1 MTFEQRMAELGVD
14 LSDLPESYESMVEVV
29 NAANAARKWFNNE
42 EPRNKITLEEIA
54 LAHYILHLTDI
65 IDRMETRIV
74 NLTGER
80 DYLLTLYGF
89 DCEECKRYDECNRDG
104 DYCERELVEDWAGV
118 PEDWR
123 PDDDGTGDREGD

>member
-1 MTFEQRMAELGVD
+1 MTFEERLAALGVD
-14 LSDLPESYESMVEVV
+14 LSD
-29 NAANAARKWFNNE
+29 
-42 EPRNKITLEEIA
+42 
-54 LAHYILHLTDI
+54 ILRPDGYKLKTMQDYYADI
-65 IDRMETRIV
+65 IDRMETRII

-80 DYLLTLYGF
+80 DYLLRLYGF

-123 PDDDGTGDREGD
+123 ADDEQS

>member
-14 LSDLPESYESMVEVV
+14 LSDLKPVAERRYDREGRPVTVQ
-29 NAANAARKWFNNE
+29 AALMDYYA
-42 EPRNKITLEEIA
+42 
-54 LAHYILHLTDI
+54 DI
-65 IDRMETRIV
+65 IDRMETWIV

-80 DYLLTLYGF
+80 DYLLRLYGF

-123 PDDDGTGDREGD
+123 PDDDQP

>member
-14 LSDLPESYESMVEVV
+14 LSDIKSIYDRMIEDHNVSVLAR
-29 NAANAARKWFNNE
+29 NAY
-42 EPRNKITLEEIA
+42 
-54 LAHYILHLTDI
+54 LADI
-65 IDRMETRIV
+65 IDRMETRLV

-80 DYLLTLYGF
+80 DYLLRLYGF

-104 DYCERELVEDWAGV
+104 GPILPDYCERDLVENWAGV

-123 PDDDGTGDREGD
+123 PDA

>member
-14 LSDLPESYESMVEVV
+14 LSDLPDASI
-29 NAANAARKWFNNE
+29 NITKGHRLIDAAEAARRYSSYYSE
-42 EPRNKITLEEIA
+42 YA
-54 LAHYILHLTDI
+54 YILHLTDI

-74 NLTGER
+74 NVTGER
-80 DYLLTLYGF
+80 DWLLRLYGY

-118 PEDWR
+118 PEDWSI
-123 PDDDGTGDREGD
+123 DD